1 MTRVC
6 WCGGA
11 VAFRADKGF
20 IDCLADRAHDWRGKP
35 AMTSLFCV
43 TWPGQVA
50 SGQPCEEYATESAAL
65 RRAADLV
72 ALGKQHATVFEVSD
86 EGEAA

>member
-1 MTRVC
+1 
-6 WCGGA
+6 
-11 VAFRADKGF
+11 
-20 IDCLADRAHDWRGKP
+20 
-35 AMTSLFCV
+35 MTSVFCV

-72 ALGKQHATVFEVSD
+72 ALGKQHATVFEID
-86 EGEAA
+86 DIEGAA